1 MYFITLV
8 LIQITKSSGILQIC
22 QMTNFLSIK
31 DYIWKNVSNQAV
43 YGSHWLLYIFFP
55 FLEDNGAH
63 QLFG

>member
-43 YGSHWLLYIFFP
+43 YGSH
-55 FLEDNGAH
+55 
-63 QLFG
+63 